1 LSEAGLGREFSF
13 AAPDFRA
20 KAYTWRAMRTEA
32 IVLTKHGGPEVLER
46 ATIDLGDLGAREV
59 RVRVRAVALNH
70 LDLWVRK
77 GLPHLKLDYPHRLGS
92 DIAGE
97 IEAIGTEVRGA
108 FRVGDRVLVAP
119 GLSCGVCVRC
129 ASGQDNLCPRY
140 RILGENAQGGYA
152 RFVNVP
158 DENVIPLPARLSFE
172 QAAAIPLVFLT
183 AWQMVKFKA
192 QVTHGQWVLVHA
204 AGSGVSSAAIQ
215 MAKMCG
221 GRVIATTGSDEKAER
236 AHSIGAEHVINYAT
250 HDFVREVRRITD
262 NRGADVVIDHVGG
275 EVFSKSI
282 AACAWGGQIVTCGA
296 TAGHSPDV
304 DLRHV
309 FFRQIA
315 IKGSTMGPRFSLF
328 SLVDWVQRGLLSPV
342 VAAVLPWER
351 AAEAHALLEGR
362 GVFGKVVL
370 SID

>member
-1 LSEAGLGREFSF
+1 
-13 AAPDFRA
+13 
-20 KAYTWRAMRTEA
+20 MHTEA
-32 IVLTKHGGPEVLER
+32 IVLRKHGGPEVLER
-46 ATIDLGDLGAREV
+46 AEVDLGALGAHEV

-70 LDLWVRK
+70 LDLWVRR

-97 IEAIGTEVRGA
+97 IEALGAEARGP
-108 FRVGDRVLVAP
+108 FKVGDKVLVAP

-129 ASGQDNLCPRY
+129 AAGEDNLCPRY
-140 RILGENAQGGYA
+140 RILGENTQGGYA
-152 RFVNVP
+152 RFVNIP
-158 DENVIPLPARLSFE
+158 DENLIPFPARLSFE
-172 QAAAIPLVFLT
+172 EAAAIPLVFLT
-183 AWQMVKFKA
+183 AWQMVKLKA

-204 AGSGVSSAAIQ
+204 AGSGVSSIAIQ

-236 AHSIGAEHVINYAT
+236 ARTLGAEHVINYVT
-250 HDFVREVRRITD
+250 QDFVHEVRRITD
-262 NRGADVVIDHVGG
+262 KRGADVVIDHVGG

-296 TAGHSPDV
+296 TAGHAPEV

-328 SLVDWVQRGLLSPV
+328 SLVDYVQRGLLAPV
-342 VAAVLPWER
+342 VGAVLPWER
-351 AAEAHALLEGR
+351 AAEAHALLEAR